1 VARPELRPFV
11 VPPHDVKGQRD
22 LALARMGVRSAV
34 PKFPAEIGSARI
46 AVADRPFARNSLQS
60 QDLTS
65 ADTHDDSAPRGR
77 GRNPSVS
84 PRRTIRLSPREAA
97 RSAGEGWRATPDS
110 PERASGRL
118 SKLLSRSAGARSR
131 ASSPGEGAAA
141 HDYKIKLVTNSGR
154 ARDLMNKT
162 WFRSWPV
169 PGPSRRSGLLPL
181 RCLRTDG

>member
-1 VARPELRPFV
+1 MMSRVSETWLWHARAFEAQSPSSLSRLDPPALRWPTGRL
-11 VPPHDVKGQRD
+11 HEI
-22 LALARMGVRSAV
+22 RSR
-34 PKFPAEIGSARI
+34 ARI
-46 AVADRPFARNSLQS
+46 SRPPTLMM
-60 QDLTS
+60 T
-65 ADTHDDSAPRGR
+65 APPEGR